1 LAKPLEKCDSDWTHT
16 LEIVVRLEAL
26 KNDNKTVV
34 FLQHHPFAMPIYI
47 PEIIYSFSY
56 EVRPNIYVSV
66 SCRPVPPTFS
76 CNTHDTHDTRKHDRT
91 RRRS

>member
-1 LAKPLEKCDSDWTHT
+1 M
-16 LEIVVRLEAL
+16 VRLEAL

-56 EVRPNIYVSV
+56 EVRPMIYVSMFPAV
-66 SCRPVPPTFS
+66 QC
-76 CNTHDTHDTRKHDRT
+76 H
-91 RRRS
+91 